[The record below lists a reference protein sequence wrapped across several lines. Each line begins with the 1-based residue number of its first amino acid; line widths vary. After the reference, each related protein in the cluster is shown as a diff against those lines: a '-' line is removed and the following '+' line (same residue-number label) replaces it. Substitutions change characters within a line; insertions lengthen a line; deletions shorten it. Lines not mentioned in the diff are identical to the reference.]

1 MSSTIV
7 TSIGSNSFTKVFSS
21 SGSDTVGGLIL
32 LEDSLESS
40 SQHLLNHLY
49 SLWLPTISKQHRN
62 IWFLNFSSTISEYR
76 QLSKKYNN
84 CNFIVIDYYSD
95 SFGWNNSNNSSNN
108 ITENLQQIPMVF
120 KYVKHD
126 STSIIKDIQNV
137 YNCVPSKFKENP
149 IILINS
155 ISTLVLK
162 SGLSDTCNLI
172 RSLTNYNFNKVK
184 QDKEKQE
191 KEKEQQQQQQ
201 QQEQDKNNNKKK
213 IEKINKIETGIE
225 GSVSNRIKMDKSF
238 SCIFAILHTDLH
250 EYEQSVQKQLQYIS
264 SVSIQVTPLSA
275 KLKYSESLPHPYE
288 STITLIT
295 KKRSGRVVR
304 NVEYYYINNFTG
316 KVEFDSAESLQT
328 KQEEQEPDPTQNLSF
343 NLKLTEDE
351 KQARDS
357 VVLPYRH
364 QGNNEQTL
372 LIEDPDDEDFD
383 DEDPDDDLDI

>member
-21 SGSDTVGGLIL
+21 SGSDAVGGLIL

-62 IWFLNFSSTISEYR
+62 IWILNFSSTISEYK

-95 SFGWNNSNNSSNN
+95 SFGWNNNNNIINSNEN
-108 ITENLQQIPMVF
+108 ITENLQQIPMIF
-120 KYVKHD
+120 KSVKHD

-137 YNCVPSKFKENP
+137 YNCVPNKFKENP

-155 ISTLVLK
+155 ISTLILK

-191 KEKEQQQQQQ
+191 KEKEKEQ
-201 QQEQDKNNNKKK
+201 QQEQQDKKKK

-225 GSVSNRIKMDKSF
+225 GSVSNRIKMEKSF

-304 NVEYYYINNFTG
+304 NVEYYYINNVTG
-316 KVEFDSAESLQT
+316 KVEFDSAESLQS

>member
-7 TSIGSNSFTKVFSS
+7 SSIGSNSFTKVFSS
-21 SGSDTVGGLIL
+21 SGSDAVGGLIL

-62 IWFLNFSSTISEYR
+62 IWFLNFSSTISEYK

-95 SFGWNNSNNSSNN
+95 SFGWNNNNNNNSNNNN
-108 ITENLQQIPMVF
+108 ITENLQQIPMIF
-120 KYVKHD
+120 KSVKHD
-126 STSIIKDIQNV
+126 SASIIKDIQNV
-137 YNCVPSKFKENP
+137 YNCVPNKFKENP

-155 ISTLVLK
+155 ISTLILK

-191 KEKEQQQQQQ
+191 KEQKEQQ
-201 QQEQDKNNNKKK
+201 DNNNNNNKKK

-225 GSVSNRIKMDKSF
+225 GSVSNRIKMEKSF

-304 NVEYYYINNFTG
+304 NVEYYYINNATG

-364 QGNNEQTL
+364 QGNNNEQTL

>member
-7 TSIGSNSFTKVFSS
+7 SSIGSNSFTKVFSS
-21 SGSDTVGGLIL
+21 SGSDAVGGLIL

-62 IWFLNFSSTISEYR
+62 IWFLNFSSTISEYK

-95 SFGWNNSNNSSNN
+95 SFGWNNSNNN
-108 ITENLQQIPMVF
+108 ITENLQQIPMIF
-120 KYVKHD
+120 KSVKHD
-126 STSIIKDIQNV
+126 SASIIKDIQNV
-137 YNCVPSKFKENP
+137 YNCVPNKFKENP

-155 ISTLVLK
+155 ISTLILK

-191 KEKEQQQQQQ
+191 KEQKEQQ
-201 QQEQDKNNNKKK
+201 DDNNNNNNKKK

-225 GSVSNRIKMDKSF
+225 GSVSNRIKMEKSF

-304 NVEYYYINNFTG
+304 NVEYYYINHATG

-364 QGNNEQTL
+364 QGNNNEQTL